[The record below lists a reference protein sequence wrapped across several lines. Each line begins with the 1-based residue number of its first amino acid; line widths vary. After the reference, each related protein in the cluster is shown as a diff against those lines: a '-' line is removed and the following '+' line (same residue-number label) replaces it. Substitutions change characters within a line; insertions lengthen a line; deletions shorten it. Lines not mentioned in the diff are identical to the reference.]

1 MSRLPLLIREMASV
15 EGFPDE
21 FLQKKS
27 AFFLGCHVIGLLKLC
42 PIPAVTWSQAFSRA
56 PYRFLSDLVIAGKK
70 GSLKP
75 ERATSMYLCNPGG
88 GEGGLSFIRGG
99 SATGSNPLTFYIPF
113 F

>member
-56 PYRFLSDLVIAGKK
+56 PYRFLSDLVIAGKTRVP
-70 GSLKP
+70 SEP
-75 ERATSMYLCNPGG
+75 ERATSMYLCNRGGGGG
-88 GEGGLSFIRGG
+88 GEF
-99 SATGSNPLTFYIPF
+99 
-113 F
+113 